1 MYFLSIEGPMEEENE
16 RFMLKEKSCTEGGEK
31 GESTHN
37 QDENSCERYKMRDK
51 KSSFLGSLLLGEF
64 SPKLGHWGECI
75 KSCKD

>member
-1 MYFLSIEGPMEEENE
+1 
-16 RFMLKEKSCTEGGEK
+16 MLKEKSCTEGGEK

-64 SPKLGHWGECI
+64 SPKLGH
-75 KSCKD
+75 